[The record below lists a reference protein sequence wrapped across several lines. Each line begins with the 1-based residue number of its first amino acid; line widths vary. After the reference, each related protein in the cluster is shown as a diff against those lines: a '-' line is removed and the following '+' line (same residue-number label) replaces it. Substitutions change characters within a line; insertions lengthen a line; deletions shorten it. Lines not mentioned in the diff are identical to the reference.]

1 MDLATVIG
9 LAGGII
15 LVMIAILMGGSSAM
29 AFVDVPSL
37 LIVAGGTITVTMTSF
52 SIPEML
58 NTQRLI
64 LQTIFSARDD
74 VQAIAR
80 EVIAISE
87 RARRQGE
94 KDIERLMKSIADKP
108 MMARGLAMILD
119 GIPSTEVER
128 IMRQEVSAMITRHN
142 RSAGVLRRGAEVAPA
157 MGLIGTLVGLVQ
169 LLGNLQQPESIGPAM
184 ALALLTTLYGAILA
198 NMVLAPLAS
207 KLERNSA
214 NEAMVMNVY
223 TLAAASISRQE
234 NPRRL
239 EMLINSILP
248 PSKRVRYFD

>member
-1 MDLATVIG
+1 MDFATILGLGGGVFMVLLAIMF
-9 LAGGII
+9 GG
-15 LVMIAILMGGSSAM
+15 SAM
-29 AFVDVPSL
+29 AFIDIPSL
-37 LIVAGGTITVTMTSF
+37 LLVLGGTIMTTMISF

-64 LQTIFSARDD
+64 LQTIFTARDD
-74 VQAIAR
+74 VQNVAR

-94 KDIERLMKSIADKP
+94 KDMERLMKTLKDKP
-108 MMARGLAMILD
+108 MLARGFAMMLD

-128 IMRQEVSAMITRHN
+128 ILRQEVTAMVNRHS
-142 RSAGVLRRGAEVAPA
+142 RSAGVLRRAAEVAPA

-169 LLGNLQQPESIGPAM
+169 LLGNLQQPDSIGPAM

-207 KLERNSA
+207 KLEHNSA
-214 NEAMVMNVY
+214 NEAMVLNVY
-223 TLAAASISRQE
+223 AIGATSISRQE

-248 PSKRVRYFD
+248 PAKRVRYFE

>member
-1 MDLATVIG
+1 MDLATIFG
-9 LAGGII
+9 LGGGII
-15 LVMIAILMGGSSAM
+15 LVAAAILLGGSGA
-29 AFVDVPSL
+29 AFFDIPSM
-37 LIVAGGTITVTMTSF
+37 LIVLGGTFTVTMISF

-64 LQTIFSARDD
+64 LQTIFITRDD
-74 VQAIAR
+74 VQNIAR
-80 EVIAISE
+80 EVIGISE

-94 KDIERLMKSIADKP
+94 KDIERLMKSIRDKP
-108 MMARGLAMILD
+108 MLARGFAMILD
-119 GIPSTEVER
+119 GIPPAEVEH
-128 IMRQEVSAMITRHN
+128 MLRQEVSAMINRHN
-142 RSAGVLRRGAEVAPA
+142 RSAGVLRRAAEVAPA

-184 ALALLTTLYGAILA
+184 ALALLTTLYGTVLA
-198 NMVLAPLAS
+198 NMVFVPLAS

-223 TLAAASISRQE
+223 ALGAASISRQE
-234 NPRRL
+234 SPRRL

>member
-1 MDLATVIG
+1 MDFATIIG
-9 LAGGII
+9 LGGGIF
-15 LVMIAILMGGSSAM
+15 LVMIAIALGGSGA
-29 AFVDVPSL
+29 AFLDIPSL
-37 LIVAGGTITVTMTSF
+37 LIVLGGTVTVTMISF
-52 SIPEML
+52 SIPEVL

-74 VQAIAR
+74 VQNIAR

-94 KDIERLMKSIADKP
+94 KDIERLMKSISDKP
-108 MMARGLAMILD
+108 MLARGFAMILD
-119 GIPSTEVER
+119 GIPPLQVEQLL
-128 IMRQEVSAMITRHN
+128 RQEVNAMVNRHN
-142 RSAGVLRRGAEVAPA
+142 RSAGVLRRAAEVAPA

-184 ALALLTTLYGAILA
+184 ALALLTTLYGTVLS
-198 NMVLAPLAS
+198 NMVLSPLAS

-214 NEAMVMNVY
+214 NEALVLNVY
-223 TLAAASISRQE
+223 ALGAASISRQE

>member
-1 MDLATVIG
+1 MDLATILG
-9 LAGGII
+9 LGGGVL
-15 LVMIAILMGGSSAM
+15 LVLISVMLGGNAL
-29 AFVDVPSL
+29 AFLNLPSL
-37 LIVAGGTITVTMTSF
+37 LIVLGGTITVTMISY

-64 LQTIFSARDD
+64 LQTLFTARDD
-74 VQAIAR
+74 VQQIAR

-94 KDIERLMKSIADKP
+94 KDIERLIKTLADKP
-108 MMARGLAMILD
+108 MLARGFTMILD
-119 GIPSTEVER
+119 GIPAADVEQ
-128 IMRQEVSAMITRHN
+128 ILRQEVTAMVNRHN
-142 RSAGVLRRGAEVAPA
+142 RSAGILRRAAEVAPA

-169 LLGNLQQPESIGPAM
+169 LLGNLQQPDTIGPAM
-184 ALALLTTLYGAILA
+184 ALALLTTLYGTVLS
-198 NMVLAPLAS
+198 NMVFAPLAS

-214 NEAMVMNVY
+214 NEAMVLQVY
-223 TLAAASISRQE
+223 ALGAASISRQE

-248 PSKRVRYFD
+248 PAKRVRYFD

>member
-1 MDLATVIG
+1 MDFATILG
-9 LAGGII
+9 LGGGML
-15 LVMIAILMGGSSAM
+15 LVMLAILLGGSAA
-29 AFVDVPSL
+29 AFIDIPSL
-37 LIVAGGTITVTMTSF
+37 LIVLGGTVTVTMISF

-64 LQTIFSARDD
+64 LQTVLTTRHD
-74 VQAIAR
+74 VQNTAR

-94 KDIERLMKSIADKP
+94 KDIEKLMKSISDKP
-108 MMARGLAMILD
+108 LLARGFSMILD
-119 GIPSTEVER
+119 GTPPADVER
-128 IMRQEVSAMITRHN
+128 MLRQEVSAMVNRHN
-142 RSAGVLRRGAEVAPA
+142 RSAGVLRRAAEVAPA

-169 LLGNLQQPESIGPAM
+169 LLGNLQQPESIGPSM
-184 ALALLTTLYGAILA
+184 ALALLSTLYGAVLA
-198 NMVLAPLAS
+198 NIVLSPLAS

-214 NEAMVMNVY
+214 DEAMVLNVY
-223 TLAAASISRQE
+223 AIGASSISRQE

>member
-1 MDLATVIG
+1 MDLATIFG
-9 LAGGII
+9 LGGGII
-15 LVMIAILMGGSSAM
+15 LVATAILLGDSGA
-29 AFVDVPSL
+29 AFFDLPSL
-37 LIVAGGTITVTMTSF
+37 LIVLGGTFTVTMISF

-64 LQTIFSARDD
+64 LQTIFRTRDD
-74 VQAIAR
+74 VQNIAR
-80 EVIAISE
+80 EVIGISE

-94 KDIERLMKSIADKP
+94 KDIERLMKSIGDKP
-108 MMARGLAMILD
+108 MLARGLAMILD
-119 GIPSTEVER
+119 GIPPAEVEH
-128 IMRQEVSAMITRHN
+128 ILRQEVSAMINRHN
-142 RSAGVLRRGAEVAPA
+142 RSAGVLRRAAEVAPA

-184 ALALLTTLYGAILA
+184 ALALLTTLYGAVLA
-198 NMVLAPLAS
+198 NMVFVPLAS

-223 TLAAASISRQE
+223 ALGAASISRQE
-234 NPRRL
+234 SPRRL

-248 PSKRVRYFD
+248 PSKRVRYFE

>member
-1 MDLATVIG
+1 MDLATILG
-9 LAGGII
+9 LGGGVL
-15 LVMIAILMGGSSAM
+15 LVLISVMLGGNAV
-29 AFVDVPSL
+29 AFLNLPSL
-37 LIVAGGTITVTMTSF
+37 LIVLGGTITVTMISY

-64 LQTIFSARDD
+64 LQTLFTARDD
-74 VQAIAR
+74 VQQIAR

-94 KDIERLMKSIADKP
+94 KDIERLIKTLADKP
-108 MMARGLAMILD
+108 MLARGFTMILD
-119 GIPSTEVER
+119 GIPAADVEQ
-128 IMRQEVSAMITRHN
+128 ILRQEVSAMVNRHN
-142 RSAGVLRRGAEVAPA
+142 RSAGILRRAAEVAPA

-169 LLGNLQQPESIGPAM
+169 LLGNLQQPDTIGPAM
-184 ALALLTTLYGAILA
+184 ALALLTTLYGTVLS
-198 NMVLAPLAS
+198 NMVFAPLAS

-214 NEAMVMNVY
+214 NEAMILQVY
-223 TLAAASISRQE
+223 ALGAASISRQE

-248 PSKRVRYFD
+248 PAKRVRYFD

>member
-1 MDLATVIG
+1 MDFATVIG
-9 LAGGII
+9 LGGGAFLVLLAII
-15 LVMIAILMGGSSAM
+15 FGGSAM
-29 AFVDVPSL
+29 AFIDIPSL
-37 LIVAGGTITVTMTSF
+37 LIVLGGTVMVTMISF

-64 LQTIFSARDD
+64 LQTIFATRDD
-74 VQAIAR
+74 VQNVAR

-94 KDIERLMKSIADKP
+94 KDIERLMKSIKDKP
-108 MMARGLAMILD
+108 MLARGFAMMLD
-119 GIPSTEVER
+119 GIPSAEVER
-128 IMRQEVSAMITRHN
+128 ILRQEVTAMVNRHN
-142 RSAGVLRRGAEVAPA
+142 RSAGVLRRAAEVAPA

-214 NEAMVMNVY
+214 NEAMVLNVY
-223 TLAAASISRQE
+223 AIGATSISRQE

-248 PSKRVRYFD
+248 PAKRVRYFD